1 MNIFLETGFK
11 KYYNPSFGDKMFVK
25 HGSRFVIIEHISNN
39 TLKMYGLVRYIVKG
53 FRDFV
58 VITNIYF

>member
-25 HGSRFVIIEHISNN
+25 HGSRFVVIRKHISNN
-39 TLKMYGLVRYIVKG
+39 TQKMYGFARYGKR
-53 FRDFV
+53 F
-58 VITNIYF
+58 